1 MQTALPVHLL
11 DELQTGLVQLDATG
25 AVCAANASARQLLNI
40 RRSQPFPLPLA
51 QWARFDPELREL
63 IERNLRDN
71 DRLGLREWPLQVD
84 PARPAE
90 LVVLEITPVE
100 DGLLL
105 EMRAESRHRL
115 IEYETRLEK
124 QSSTQR
130 QLIRSLAHE
139 VKNPLGGMRGAAQL
153 LRAELE
159 DPERREYL
167 DIIIKE
173 ADRLRELVDRL
184 LGPAGKLRRA
194 RGNIHSV
201 LDHVIDILAP
211 NLPPGTKLLRDYDPS
226 IPDFDFDSQRMVQVF
241 LNLVVNAIDASGQSK
256 DQNTDRNR
264 HGITIRTRSDRQY
277 TLAGKRHRL
286 LARIEVIDH
295 GPGVDADI
303 VDSLFIPLVTSKE
316 SGSGMGLSIA
326 QDIVQR
332 HGGLIEYQ
340 RHNEQTIFTTRL
352 PMGGDDNE

>member
-1 MQTALPVHLL
+1 
-11 DELQTGLVQLDATG
+11 
-25 AVCAANASARQLLNI
+25 
-40 RRSQPFPLPLA
+40 
-51 QWARFDPELREL
+51 
-63 IERNLRDN
+63 
-71 DRLGLREWPLQVD
+71 
-84 PARPAE
+84 
-90 LVVLEITPVE
+90 
-100 DGLLL
+100 
-105 EMRAESRHRL
+105 
-115 IEYETRLEK
+115 
-124 QSSTQR
+124 
-130 QLIRSLAHE
+130 
-139 VKNPLGGMRGAAQL
+139 MRGAAQL

-241 LNLVVNAIDASGQSK
+241 LNLVVNAIDASGQ
-256 DQNTDRNR
+256 NTDRNR

-295 GPGVDADI
+295 GPGVDTDI
-303 VDSLFIPLVTSKE
+303 VDSLFVPLVTSKE